1 MKINTAIFDMDG
13 LLIDSEPL
21 WEEAGA
27 ELLREFNI
35 NLTPEQYQSSTGLR
49 TKEWVT
55 HWFNYFEVDGKH
67 TDAAVENIIK
77 KSIEKI
83 DAHGIAMPGVP
94 DIFLMLRDVNIKMGL
109 ATSSPLSL
117 VDIVVEKLGI
127 RQYLECMT
135 SAESLPYGKP
145 HPEVY
150 INCAANMG
158 VAATQCFCFEDSF
171 NGMIAVKAARMKC
184 VVIPAPDLFDLQ
196 KWGAADLK
204 ISSLLKFDLTMLKS
218 ITGN

>member
-35 NLTPEQYQSSTGLR
+35 DLTPEQYHSSTGLR

-55 HWFNYFEVDGKH
+55 HWFNYFNVDGKH

-83 DAHGIAMPGVP
+83 DALGIAMPGVP
-94 DIFLMLRDVNIKMGL
+94 DIFLLLQDAGIKMGL

-117 VDIVVEKLGI
+117 VDIVVDKLGI
-127 RQYLECMT
+127 RKYLQT
-135 SAESLPYGKP
+135 LVSAESLPYGKP
-145 HPEVY
+145 HPDVY
-150 INCAANMG
+150 INCAGEIG
-158 VAATQCFCFEDSF
+158 VAPTSCFCFEDSF

-184 VVIPAPDLFDLQ
+184 VVVPAPNLYDLE
-196 KWGAADLK
+196 KWGAADMKLH
-204 ISSLLKFDLTMLKS
+204 SLLDFNAGALNR
-218 ITGN
+218 IIQ